1 MKGRKLFIKRVCHGA
16 TLNLVIGGNR
26 VDVPGTGEALWS
38 LRDESWS
45 PLRSYCPAKLFLAT
59 IHHAPGSSIGFL
71 GPMSG

>member
-1 MKGRKLFIKRVCHGA
+1 MKGRKLFIKLICHGA
-16 TLNLVIGGNR
+16 TLNLVTGGNR
-26 VDVPGTGEALWS
+26 LDVPRVGEAPWG

-45 PLRSYCPAKLFLAT
+45 PVRSYSPTGLFLAT